1 MGAGEPTVCLP
12 GTTRLAR
19 RESRPGH
26 RSNRGCGTATPRLFH
41 GALTD
46 YASVMRGDDG
56 LERVAAAIRG
66 GSGRSSLYRWM
77 RARHDKL
84 AEAMDGERPDW
95 KRLTA
100 EFAALG
106 LIPQDANPETV
117 RHTWWRCRRDVAK
130 AREKR
135 RPKPAATPRPDH
147 FVGSN
152 EMVAGDALAELRRE
166 MAKRSGRGG

>member
-1 MGAGEPTVCLP
+1 MG
-12 GTTRLAR
+12 
-19 RESRPGH
+19 S
-26 RSNRGCGTATPRLFH
+26 
-41 GALTD
+41 
-46 YASVMRGDDG
+46 DDG
-56 LERVAAAIRG
+56 LDRVAAAIRG
-66 GSGRSSLYRWM
+66 GSGRSTLYRWM

-100 EFAALG
+100 EFAAIG

-135 RPKPAATPRPDH
+135 RPKVVTGQRPDH
-147 FVGSN
+147 FADV
-152 EMVAGDALAELRRE
+152 EKVVEGDPLAELRKE